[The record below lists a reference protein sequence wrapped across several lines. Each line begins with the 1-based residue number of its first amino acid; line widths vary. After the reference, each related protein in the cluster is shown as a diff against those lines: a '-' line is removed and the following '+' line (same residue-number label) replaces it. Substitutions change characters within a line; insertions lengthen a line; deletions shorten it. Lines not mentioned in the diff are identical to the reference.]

1 MREFTD
7 DDFLRDTDV
16 YISDGRIVIKCSRG
30 RWVEAGFCLETV
42 DKRARE
48 TYFRYLN
55 NGAYDSPI
63 DPEKDEK
70 MRRAMD
76 LTDIGL
82 GDSHRIPVESAGNG
96 SPDSHIRDIKLPHGY
111 GTCWVLPSCRDLHGV
126 CMPRCVGGSKNRCI
140 FIAIKENNSLQ
151 RPKFIATLEFHCN
164 ARNSLQRFR
173 KVSEHH
179 QTSQQD
185 EHRRE

>member
-1 MREFTD
+1 MRQFTD

-16 YISDGRIVIKCSRG
+16 CISDGRIVIKCRRG

-76 LTDIGL
+76 LTDLGL
-82 GDSHRIPVESAGNG
+82 GDSHRIPAESAGNG
-96 SPDSHIRDIKLPHGY
+96 SPDSHIRDIRLPTGMALV
-111 GTCWVLPSCRDLHGV
+111 GFCLAAVTFTV
-126 CMPRCVGGSKNRCI
+126 CACLAVWAVVKIGA
-140 FIAIKENNSLQ
+140 FLLQ
-151 RPKFIATLEFHCN
+151 
-164 ARNSLQRFR
+164 
-173 KVSEHH
+173 
-179 QTSQQD
+179 
-185 EHRRE
+185 